1 MQIDNH
7 LKDQVH
13 RLPKVELHRHLEGCV
28 SAELLLE
35 IARDYQIKLP
45 TRDLEELRAHVQIR
59 GQAAGLVEFLDKFFW
74 IGMAFPTLEA
84 VEYVSYCVCRDCA
97 RDNIRVLELRFSP
110 VFMTLESPH
119 SWEELLHAVLKG
131 ARRAENEFDIEV
143 GFIVGISRSNG
154 IKPALRA
161 VNIAADYSGLG
172 VVGVDLFGDE
182 AAFPPELFVTAFQV
196 ARENGLNITVH
207 AGEGGGETNI
217 RVAVE
222 KLGAQRIGHGVRI
235 INDPEMMDWLK
246 ERGVPLEICL
256 TSNVQTRTVPDL
268 PSHPVRRL
276 YDYGIR
282 ISLNTD
288 DPAIS
293 DITFSRELL
302 LAMEYFNFSL
312 DQIKGLMLSALDQSF
327 LEPYRK
333 QPARE
338 RLERDLA
345 AFK

>member
-1 MQIDNH
+1 MMIDSNTVE
-7 LKDQVH
+7 KVQ

-45 TRDLEELRAHVQIR
+45 TCDLEKLRSYVQIK
-59 GQAAGLVEFLDKFFW
+59 GQVAGLAEFLDKFFW

-84 VEYVSYCVCRDCA
+84 VEFVSYCVCRDCA

-119 SWEELLHAVLKG
+119 GWDELLHAVLKG
-131 ARRAENEFDIEV
+131 ARRAETEFEIEV

-161 VNIAADYSGLG
+161 VNIAAEYSGLG

-182 AAFPPELFVTAFQV
+182 EAFPPELFVTAFQV
-196 ARENGLNITVH
+196 ARESGLNITVH

-235 INDPEMMDWLK
+235 FNDPEMMNWLK
-246 ERGVPLEICL
+246 DRGVPLEICL

-268 PSHPVRRL
+268 RSHPVRRL
-276 YDYGIR
+276 YDHGIR

-293 DITFSRELL
+293 DTTFSRELL

-312 DQIKGLMLSALDQSF
+312 EQIKGLMLSALDQSF

-333 QPARE
+333 NPARQ
-338 RLERDLA
+338 RLEKELA
-345 AFK
+345 SFK

>member
-1 MQIDNH
+1 MKIDAQ
-7 LKDQVH
+7 LKDRIR

-35 IARDYQIKLP
+35 IARDYEIRLP
-45 TRDLEELRAHVQIR
+45 TRDLEELRSHVQIK
-59 GQAAGLVEFLDKFFW
+59 GQASGLVEFLDKFFW

-97 RDNIRVLELRFSP
+97 RDNIRVLELRLSP

-119 SWEELLHAVLKG
+119 SWEELLQAVLKG
-131 ARRAENEFDIEV
+131 ARRAEKDFDLEV

-161 VNIAADYSGLG
+161 VNIASDYSGLG

-182 AAFPPELFVTAFQV
+182 EAFPPELFTTAFGV
-196 ARENGLNITVH
+196 ALESGLNITVH

-222 KLGAQRIGHGVRI
+222 ELGAQRIGHGVRI
-235 INDPEMMDWLK
+235 VNDPALMDWLK
-246 ERGVPLEICL
+246 EREVPLEICL

-276 YDYGIR
+276 YDYGIG

-293 DITFSRELL
+293 DTTFSRELL
-302 LAMEYFNFSL
+302 LAMEYFDFTL
-312 DQIKGLMLSALDQSF
+312 EEIKGLMLAALDQSF

-333 QPARE
+333 EPARK
-338 RLERDLA
+338 RLEKDLA
-345 AFK
+345 AFQ

>member
-1 MQIDNH
+1 
-7 LKDQVH
+7 
-13 RLPKVELHRHLEGCV
+13 
-28 SAELLLE
+28 
-35 IARDYQIKLP
+35 
-45 TRDLEELRAHVQIR
+45 
-59 GQAAGLVEFLDKFFW
+59 
-74 IGMAFPTLEA
+74 
-84 VEYVSYCVCRDCA
+84 
-97 RDNIRVLELRFSP
+97 
-110 VFMTLESPH
+110 MTLESPH
-119 SWEELLHAVLKG
+119 SWEDLLHSVLKG

-161 VNIAADYSGLG
+161 VNIAAEYSGLG
-172 VVGVDLFGDE
+172 VVGIDLFGDE
-182 AAFPPELFVTAFQV
+182 EAFPPELFITAFQV

-235 INDPEMMDWLK
+235 INDPGMMDWIK

-282 ISLNTD
+282 FSLNTD
-288 DPAIS
+288 DPAIC
-293 DITFSRELL
+293 DTTFSRELL
-302 LAMEYFNFSL
+302 LAMEYFDFSL
-312 DQIKGLMLSALDQSF
+312 DQVKGLMLSALDQSF

-333 QPARE
+333 GPARK
-338 RLERDLA
+338 RLERELA
-345 AFK
+345 GFK